1 MRLDLNG
8 GNEEY
13 EKNGEPP
20 SVSKALRRLRRRGGL
35 LSRELCYAIEVANEN
50 PEGFRDYMQVR
61 LAKTVRYMEQGNHVV
76 SVMASAAPLLGL
88 LGTVTGMV
96 STFEVITLYGN
107 QNPVLMAD
115 GISEALISTQSGLLV
130 AFPLTLL
137 KQRLDE
143 RVEILRQKMELG
155 ATVQKDMGIEM
166 GPLMDIVFILLIFF
180 VVTSSFTR
188 ETGVDVTKPQ
198 AQSASQL
205 EKENL
210 LIAITREGTIHM
222 NERQVDLASL
232 QDILKQSLAKAPDRE
247 AVVIADKGAETGVLV
262 QVIDMCNLA
271 GVKKVSIAAQA
282 E

>member
-1 MRLDLNG
+1 MEFNL
-8 GNEEY
+8 
-13 EKNGEPP
+13 P
-20 SVSKALRRLRRRGGL
+20 RR
-35 LSRELCYAIEVANEN
+35 
-50 PEGFRDYMQVR
+50 
-61 LAKTVRYMEQGNHVV
+61 K
-76 SVMASAAPLLGL
+76 
-88 LGTVTGMV
+88 
-96 STFEVITLYGN
+96 
-107 QNPVLMAD
+107 
-115 GISEALISTQSGLLV
+115 
-130 AFPLTLL
+130 
-137 KQRLDE
+137 
-143 RVEILRQKMELG
+143 
-155 ATVQKDMGIEM
+155 QKDVGIEM

-247 AVVIADKGAETGVLV
+247 AVVIADKESETGVLV

-282 E
+282 EKT

>member
-1 MRLDLNG
+1 MEFNL
-8 GNEEY
+8 
-13 EKNGEPP
+13 P
-20 SVSKALRRLRRRGGL
+20 RR
-35 LSRELCYAIEVANEN
+35 
-50 PEGFRDYMQVR
+50 
-61 LAKTVRYMEQGNHVV
+61 K
-76 SVMASAAPLLGL
+76 
-88 LGTVTGMV
+88 
-96 STFEVITLYGN
+96 
-107 QNPVLMAD
+107 
-115 GISEALISTQSGLLV
+115 
-130 AFPLTLL
+130 
-137 KQRLDE
+137 
-143 RVEILRQKMELG
+143 
-155 ATVQKDMGIEM
+155 QKDVGIEM

-232 QDILKQSLAKAPDRE
+232 QDILKQSLVKAPDRE
-247 AVVIADKGAETGVLV
+247 AVVIADKESETGVLV

>member
-1 MRLDLNG
+1 MEFNL
-8 GNEEY
+8 
-13 EKNGEPP
+13 P
-20 SVSKALRRLRRRGGL
+20 RR
-35 LSRELCYAIEVANEN
+35 
-50 PEGFRDYMQVR
+50 
-61 LAKTVRYMEQGNHVV
+61 K
-76 SVMASAAPLLGL
+76 
-88 LGTVTGMV
+88 
-96 STFEVITLYGN
+96 
-107 QNPVLMAD
+107 
-115 GISEALISTQSGLLV
+115 
-130 AFPLTLL
+130 
-137 KQRLDE
+137 
-143 RVEILRQKMELG
+143 
-155 ATVQKDMGIEM
+155 QKDMGIEM

-247 AVVIADKGAETGVLV
+247 AVVIADKESETGVLV

>member
-1 MRLDLNG
+1 MDFNL
-8 GNEEY
+8 
-13 EKNGEPP
+13 P
-20 SVSKALRRLRRRGGL
+20 RR
-35 LSRELCYAIEVANEN
+35 
-50 PEGFRDYMQVR
+50 
-61 LAKTVRYMEQGNHVV
+61 K
-76 SVMASAAPLLGL
+76 
-88 LGTVTGMV
+88 
-96 STFEVITLYGN
+96 
-107 QNPVLMAD
+107 
-115 GISEALISTQSGLLV
+115 
-130 AFPLTLL
+130 
-137 KQRLDE
+137 
-143 RVEILRQKMELG
+143 
-155 ATVQKDMGIEM
+155 QKDVGIEM

-247 AVVIADKGAETGVLV
+247 AVVIADKEAGTGVLV

-282 E
+282 D

>member
-1 MRLDLNG
+1 MEFNL
-8 GNEEY
+8 
-13 EKNGEPP
+13 P
-20 SVSKALRRLRRRGGL
+20 RR
-35 LSRELCYAIEVANEN
+35 
-50 PEGFRDYMQVR
+50 
-61 LAKTVRYMEQGNHVV
+61 K
-76 SVMASAAPLLGL
+76 
-88 LGTVTGMV
+88 
-96 STFEVITLYGN
+96 
-107 QNPVLMAD
+107 
-115 GISEALISTQSGLLV
+115 
-130 AFPLTLL
+130 
-137 KQRLDE
+137 
-143 RVEILRQKMELG
+143 
-155 ATVQKDMGIEM
+155 QKDVGIEM

-247 AVVIADKGAETGVLV
+247 AVVIADKESETGVLVDREAVVIADKESETGVLV

>member
-1 MRLDLNG
+1 MEFNL
-8 GNEEY
+8 
-13 EKNGEPP
+13 P
-20 SVSKALRRLRRRGGL
+20 RR
-35 LSRELCYAIEVANEN
+35 
-50 PEGFRDYMQVR
+50 
-61 LAKTVRYMEQGNHVV
+61 K
-76 SVMASAAPLLGL
+76 
-88 LGTVTGMV
+88 
-96 STFEVITLYGN
+96 
-107 QNPVLMAD
+107 
-115 GISEALISTQSGLLV
+115 
-130 AFPLTLL
+130 
-137 KQRLDE
+137 
-143 RVEILRQKMELG
+143 
-155 ATVQKDMGIEM
+155 QKDMGIEM

-198 AQSASQL
+198 AQTASQL

-232 QDILKQSLAKAPDRE
+232 QDILKQSLAKTPDRE
-247 AVVIADKGAETGVLV
+247 AVVIAGKEAETGVLV

>member
-1 MRLDLNG
+1 MNFNL
-8 GNEEY
+8 
-13 EKNGEPP
+13 P
-20 SVSKALRRLRRRGGL
+20 
-35 LSRELCYAIEVANEN
+35 
-50 PEGFRDYMQVR
+50 
-61 LAKTVRYMEQGNHVV
+61 
-76 SVMASAAPLLGL
+76 
-88 LGTVTGMV
+88 
-96 STFEVITLYGN
+96 
-107 QNPVLMAD
+107 
-115 GISEALISTQSGLLV
+115 
-130 AFPLTLL
+130 
-137 KQRLDE
+137 QR
-143 RVEILRQKMELG
+143 K
-155 ATVQKDMGIEM
+155 QKDMGIDM

-210 LIAITREGTIHM
+210 LIAITREGTIHI

-232 QDILKQSLAKAPDRE
+232 QDILKQSLAKTPDRE

-262 QVIDMCNLA
+262 QVIDACNLS

>member
-1 MRLDLNG
+1 MDFNL
-8 GNEEY
+8 
-13 EKNGEPP
+13 P
-20 SVSKALRRLRRRGGL
+20 RRKR
-35 LSRELCYAIEVANEN
+35 
-50 PEGFRDYMQVR
+50 
-61 LAKTVRYMEQGNHVV
+61 
-76 SVMASAAPLLGL
+76 
-88 LGTVTGMV
+88 
-96 STFEVITLYGN
+96 
-107 QNPVLMAD
+107 
-115 GISEALISTQSGLLV
+115 
-130 AFPLTLL
+130 
-137 KQRLDE
+137 
-143 RVEILRQKMELG
+143 
-155 ATVQKDMGIEM
+155 KDVGIEM

-247 AVVIADKGAETGVLV
+247 AVVIADKGSETGVLV

>member
-1 MRLDLNG
+1 MEFNL
-8 GNEEY
+8 
-13 EKNGEPP
+13 P
-20 SVSKALRRLRRRGGL
+20 RR
-35 LSRELCYAIEVANEN
+35 
-50 PEGFRDYMQVR
+50 
-61 LAKTVRYMEQGNHVV
+61 K
-76 SVMASAAPLLGL
+76 
-88 LGTVTGMV
+88 
-96 STFEVITLYGN
+96 
-107 QNPVLMAD
+107 
-115 GISEALISTQSGLLV
+115 
-130 AFPLTLL
+130 
-137 KQRLDE
+137 
-143 RVEILRQKMELG
+143 
-155 ATVQKDMGIEM
+155 QKDMGIEM

-198 AQSASQL
+198 AQTASQL

-247 AVVIADKGAETGVLV
+247 AVVIADKESETGVLV

>member
-1 MRLDLNG
+1 MEFNL
-8 GNEEY
+8 
-13 EKNGEPP
+13 P
-20 SVSKALRRLRRRGGL
+20 RRKR
-35 LSRELCYAIEVANEN
+35 
-50 PEGFRDYMQVR
+50 
-61 LAKTVRYMEQGNHVV
+61 
-76 SVMASAAPLLGL
+76 
-88 LGTVTGMV
+88 
-96 STFEVITLYGN
+96 
-107 QNPVLMAD
+107 
-115 GISEALISTQSGLLV
+115 
-130 AFPLTLL
+130 
-137 KQRLDE
+137 
-143 RVEILRQKMELG
+143 
-155 ATVQKDMGIEM
+155 KDVGIEM

-247 AVVIADKGAETGVLV
+247 AVVIADKESETGVLV

>member
-1 MRLDLNG
+1 MEFNL
-8 GNEEY
+8 
-13 EKNGEPP
+13 P
-20 SVSKALRRLRRRGGL
+20 RR
-35 LSRELCYAIEVANEN
+35 
-50 PEGFRDYMQVR
+50 
-61 LAKTVRYMEQGNHVV
+61 K
-76 SVMASAAPLLGL
+76 
-88 LGTVTGMV
+88 
-96 STFEVITLYGN
+96 
-107 QNPVLMAD
+107 
-115 GISEALISTQSGLLV
+115 
-130 AFPLTLL
+130 
-137 KQRLDE
+137 
-143 RVEILRQKMELG
+143 
-155 ATVQKDMGIEM
+155 QKDVGIEM
-166 GPLMDIVFILLIFF
+166 GPLMYIVFFLLIFF

-247 AVVIADKGAETGVLV
+247 AVVIADKESETGVLV

>member
-1 MRLDLNG
+1 MDFNLPR
-8 GNEEY
+8 
-13 EKNGEPP
+13 K
-20 SVSKALRRLRRRGGL
+20 K
-35 LSRELCYAIEVANEN
+35 
-50 PEGFRDYMQVR
+50 
-61 LAKTVRYMEQGNHVV
+61 
-76 SVMASAAPLLGL
+76 
-88 LGTVTGMV
+88 
-96 STFEVITLYGN
+96 
-107 QNPVLMAD
+107 
-115 GISEALISTQSGLLV
+115 
-130 AFPLTLL
+130 
-137 KQRLDE
+137 
-143 RVEILRQKMELG
+143 
-155 ATVQKDMGIEM
+155 QKDMGIEM

-247 AVVIADKGAETGVLV
+247 AVVIADKGSETGVLV

>member
-1 MRLDLNG
+1 MDFNL
-8 GNEEY
+8 
-13 EKNGEPP
+13 P
-20 SVSKALRRLRRRGGL
+20 RR
-35 LSRELCYAIEVANEN
+35 
-50 PEGFRDYMQVR
+50 
-61 LAKTVRYMEQGNHVV
+61 K
-76 SVMASAAPLLGL
+76 
-88 LGTVTGMV
+88 
-96 STFEVITLYGN
+96 
-107 QNPVLMAD
+107 
-115 GISEALISTQSGLLV
+115 
-130 AFPLTLL
+130 
-137 KQRLDE
+137 
-143 RVEILRQKMELG
+143 
-155 ATVQKDMGIEM
+155 QKDVGIEM

-247 AVVIADKGAETGVLV
+247 AVVIADKEAETAVLV

-282 E
+282 D

>member
-1 MRLDLNG
+1 MNFNL
-8 GNEEY
+8 
-13 EKNGEPP
+13 P
-20 SVSKALRRLRRRGGL
+20 RR
-35 LSRELCYAIEVANEN
+35 
-50 PEGFRDYMQVR
+50 
-61 LAKTVRYMEQGNHVV
+61 K
-76 SVMASAAPLLGL
+76 
-88 LGTVTGMV
+88 
-96 STFEVITLYGN
+96 
-107 QNPVLMAD
+107 
-115 GISEALISTQSGLLV
+115 
-130 AFPLTLL
+130 
-137 KQRLDE
+137 
-143 RVEILRQKMELG
+143 
-155 ATVQKDMGIEM
+155 QKDVGIEM

-247 AVVIADKGAETGVLV
+247 AVVIADKESETGVLV

-271 GVKKVSIAAQA
+271 GVKKVSIATQA